1 METYI
6 LKTILCS
13 SIFIGLYFFFLE
25 KEKMHRFNRFFLLS
39 TILFSLIIPLL
50 SINYGVVNSEING
63 NLLAGKETFSI
74 NETQNMHS
82 IFSIENI
89 LIATYFIVSAILL
102 LRFSWNL
109 ISINREIKR
118 GEKQIINGKII
129 ILKTEPTTPH
139 SFLKYIFLNKADFKN
154 GKIDPKII
162 VHESAHIQQFH
173 SFDILLI
180 EFLLVAFWFNPAFYF
195 YKKAILTNHEFLADE
210 EVLKNNPD
218 FYGYKKLLLNELAT
232 EKLIFSNQFNLNNT
246 KKRFIMMT
254 KKPTSVSKLKKY
266 LILPVSAILFFT
278 FVEKIPA
285 QKSVESSATKPVEK
299 FDSAVPESREIQT
312 THERKTVETVE
323 SNKKSA
329 VTIPI
334 QTDTIKKKTKIVKKE
349 EKSLIPTTSI
359 AESYETKPL
368 FPDGTNA
375 FRMIINKNFDTSI
388 FSDIQGLIKT
398 EVTLTIDDSGNVT
411 NITAEGNNEIF
422 NKEAKRTFA
431 ESTKDVKFIPA
442 TKDGKNVASSFKMPL
457 TMVFS
462 K

>member
-195 YKKAILTNHEFLADE
+195 YI
-210 EVLKNNPD
+210 
-218 FYGYKKLLLNELAT
+218 
-232 EKLIFSNQFNLNNT
+232 
-246 KKRFIMMT
+246 
-254 KKPTSVSKLKKY
+254 
-266 LILPVSAILFFT
+266 
-278 FVEKIPA
+278 
-285 QKSVESSATKPVEK
+285 
-299 FDSAVPESREIQT
+299 
-312 THERKTVETVE
+312 
-323 SNKKSA
+323 
-329 VTIPI
+329 
-334 QTDTIKKKTKIVKKE
+334 
-349 EKSLIPTTSI
+349 
-359 AESYETKPL
+359 
-368 FPDGTNA
+368 
-375 FRMIINKNFDTSI
+375 
-388 FSDIQGLIKT
+388 
-398 EVTLTIDDSGNVT
+398 
-411 NITAEGNNEIF
+411 
-422 NKEAKRTFA
+422 
-431 ESTKDVKFIPA
+431 
-442 TKDGKNVASSFKMPL
+442 
-457 TMVFS
+457 
-462 K
+462 